1 MRIIGGTSAGA
12 TLKVPKGLG
21 VRPTPDKVRLAIFN
35 SLAGFT
41 EQARVLEVF
50 AGTGALGLECLSRGA
65 ASATFVELS
74 AKHARIMEANAKS
87 IGVPLGHAQFKTM
100 DAFVALG
107 QLSPA
112 LGQTKGVRI
121 DPENP
126 RYTHRTQHSRDG
138 IGKFYMGRE
147 IAHVMG
153 HLGAGWLERPSRE
166 LEEKPQT
173 LIRSLKLKAGD
184 NVADIGVGTGYF
196 ARRIA
201 RVIGPKG
208 TVYGVD
214 IQPEMLELLAK
225 NLGKLGIKN
234 VKGVLGT
241 IKNPN
246 LPANSIDLALMVD
259 VYHEFSHPHEML
271 QNLCHALK
279 PGGRIAFVEYRME
292 DPNVPIKLLHKMSQ
306 LQVMIEATPHPLEWV
321 ETISVLPRQHVI
333 VFKKTATTPA
343 AK

>member
-1 MRIIGGTSAGA
+1 MKYP
-12 TLKVPKGLG
+12 LCY
-21 VRPTPDKVRLAIFN
+21 
-35 SLAGFT
+35 
-41 EQARVLEVF
+41 
-50 AGTGALGLECLSRGA
+50 LGLVA
-65 ASATFVELS
+65 V
-74 AKHARIMEANAKS
+74 
-87 IGVPLGHAQFKTM
+87 
-100 DAFVALG
+100 FVALG
-107 QLSPA
+107 QPATA
-112 LGQTKGVRI
+112 LGQAPSKDKDVRV

-126 RYTHRTQHSRDG
+126 RYTYRVQHSRDG

-153 HLGAGWLERPSRE
+153 HLGAGWLERSSRE
-166 LEEKPQT
+166 VEEKPQT
-173 LIRSLKLKAGD
+173 LIKSLKLNQGD

-214 IQPEMLELLAK
+214 IQPEMLELLEK

-246 LPANSIDLALMVD
+246 LPTNSIDLALMID

-271 QNLCHALK
+271 QNICRALK
-279 PGGRIAFVEYRME
+279 PDGRIAFVEYRME

-306 LQVMIEATPHPLEWV
+306 LQVMKEASPHPLEWV
-321 ETISVLPRQHVI
+321 ETISALPRQHVI
-333 VFKKTATTPA
+333 VFKKTTTTPA
-343 AK
+343 VE

>member
-1 MRIIGGTSAGA
+1 MHHQWIC
-12 TLKVPKGLG
+12 P
-21 VRPTPDKVRLAIFN
+21 AIVAAF
-35 SLAGFT
+35 
-41 EQARVLEVF
+41 F
-50 AGTGALGLECLSRGA
+50 A
-65 ASATFVELS
+65 F
-74 AKHARIMEANAKS
+74 
-87 IGVPLGHAQFKTM
+87 GHFP
-100 DAFVALG
+100 
-107 QLSPA
+107 PA
-112 LGQTKGVRI
+112 LGQPTTNAKDVRA

-126 RYTHRTQHSRDG
+126 RYTHRAQHSRDG

-166 LEEKPQT
+166 VEEKPQT
-173 LIRSLKLKAGD
+173 LIRSLKLKTGD

-196 ARRIA
+196 A
-201 RVIGPKG
+201 
-208 TVYGVD
+208 
-214 IQPEMLELLAK
+214 Q

-246 LPANSIDLALMVD
+246 LPTNTIDLALMVD

-271 QNLCHALK
+271 QNLCRALK

-306 LQVMIEATPHPLEWV
+306 LQVMKEATPHPLEWL
-321 ETISVLPRQHVI
+321 ETITALPRQHII
-333 VFKKTATTPA
+333 VFKKTSATPVTR
-343 AK
+343 

>member
-1 MRIIGGTSAGA
+1 MRT
-12 TLKVPKGLG
+12 
-21 VRPTPDKVRLAIFN
+21 
-35 SLAGFT
+35 
-41 EQARVLEVF
+41 
-50 AGTGALGLECLSRGA
+50 
-65 ASATFVELS
+65 
-74 AKHARIMEANAKS
+74 
-87 IGVPLGHAQFKTM
+87 
-100 DAFVALG
+100 
-107 QLSPA
+107 
-112 LGQTKGVRI
+112 

-153 HLGAGWLERPSRE
+153 QLGAGWLERSSRE

-173 LIRSLKLKAGD
+173 LIRSLKLKPGD

-225 NLGKLGIKN
+225 DLGKLGIKN

-241 IKNPN
+241 IQNPN

-259 VYHEFSHPHEML
+259 VYLEFSHAHEML
-271 QNLCHALK
+271 RNICRALK

-306 LQVMIEATPHPLEWV
+306 LQVMKEATPHPLEWV
-321 ETISVLPRQHVI
+321 ETITVLPRQHVI
-333 VFKKTATTPA
+333 VFRKTAATPT